1 MIKETWKYSQI
12 ASGGNLFLTVHV
24 TQEIQLVY
32 IFLISQFRRSGGFR
46 HLICWKRKILRAE
59 YPCVITEELRS

>member
-24 TQEIQLVY
+24 TQEIQLV
-32 IFLISQFRRSGGFR
+32 FPHLREVCCWRTHLNRLI
-46 HLICWKRKILRAE
+46 
-59 YPCVITEELRS
+59 